1 MRFRDRTSVQY
12 LVLYHEWWKLRRQVT
27 VSAGSWSNLH
37 PIMDGHQAPF
47 WWLKAIVSQYPALP
61 VPALPQSPGTTSAS
75 TPHPHHQLRRPRTRQ
90 EPLPS
95 RRLRGGGAKLLSLSV
110 SWIYTLC
117 SGLAKTRAR
126 LGSGGEGRRNEG
138 GLASFLR
145 DLAARSSPIR
155 SSRLHSSAVHS
166 LAARAT
172 LASAASL
179 RLTRPSYGMPVRFAL
194 YVMLVRGPNR
204 VGGRQAGAIA
214 TMQFI
219 GRISGNQKAAR
230 TENVPSHM
238 RPGWYS
244 NCTYCAPLVVESII
258 PLRSRDLQ
266 GTASDASPGEK
277 G

>member
-126 LGSGGEGRRNEG
+126 LGVEGKDGGMREGLLPSFATWLLDPVQSDRAGFILPPSTASRQ
-138 GLASFLR
+138 GLLLRALHHCVLR
-145 DLAARSSPIR
+145 DRQTECQSV
-155 SSRLHSSAVHS
+155 SR
-166 LAARAT
+166 
-172 LASAASL
+172 
-179 RLTRPSYGMPVRFAL
+179 
-194 YVMLVRGPNR
+194 
-204 VGGRQAGAIA
+204 
-214 TMQFI
+214 
-219 GRISGNQKAAR
+219 
-230 TENVPSHM
+230 
-238 RPGWYS
+238 
-244 NCTYCAPLVVESII
+244 CT
-258 PLRSRDLQ
+258 
-266 GTASDASPGEK
+266 
-277 G
+277 